1 MLGPAAT
8 NAQVLFSGS
17 ISTFNNTNLGAV
29 LRWTDGN
36 NWYKAYID
44 GSSLVLQKKV
54 NGSTTILKTASF
66 AATAGTSYTLRFSI
80 VGSTLSTKVWKT
92 GATEPASWMATA
104 SDSSFSSGYCGL
116 RILAQ
121 NGAVA
126 TITSFVAT
134 SQ

>member
-1 MLGPAAT
+1 
-8 NAQVLFSGS
+8 
-17 ISTFNNTNLGAV
+17 V

-54 NGSTTILKTASF
+54 NGSTTILKPVSF
-66 AATAGTSYTLRFSI
+66 AATAGTSYTLRFNI
-80 VGSTLSTKVWKT
+80 VGSTLSAKVWKT

-116 RILAQ
+116 RVLAQ

-126 TITSFVAT
+126 TITSFAAT